1 MIIAYKLLVTSV
13 MQPLWSS
20 HTSKPL
26 MADANTMTETTASM
40 EDSATEAW
48 ISLADTD
55 YSANELSAIGV
66 VLKRTTQVDGH
77 ISKAFETSFAAY
89 LGRRHAIAVSGGT
102 IGMLLVLKAAGIG
115 NGDEVIT
122 SGYSWRQSAH
132 AIAWAGATPVLADID
147 YWSQTLSPDKAE
159 AKITPKTRAILA
171 TNVNGHPADWD
182 KLKALAKKAG
192 IVLIEDATESIGSR
206 YQGKLVGSFGDVAV
220 FDFSQFSPLCCGQAG
235 MIVTDDDTLALKI
248 RHFRSR
254 QHHERASLTATLRP
268 PLDAGISEITAA
280 LGLVQLQRLP
290 EILAKR
296 KQVEAWYQAQI
307 SSFEGIKPP
316 YIAPGVDEVHWFLY
330 TVHLGTRFSASSRD
344 ALVDDLETELVE
356 SSAYCQPLHLQR
368 AYIEEYGYR
377 KGDLKVTE
385 KVADRAIALPFHG
398 QISENQVEFIVKTAK
413 DASINVGAGAAIY

>member
-1 MIIAYKLLVTSV
+1 
-13 MQPLWSS
+13 
-20 HTSKPL
+20 
-26 MADANTMTETTASM
+26 MT
-40 EDSATEAW
+40 DSW
-48 ISLADTD
+48 ISLSDPD
-55 YSANELSAIGV
+55 YSEAETAAAQAALG
-66 VLKRTTQVDGH
+66 RTQQVDGPLTA
-77 ISKAFETSFAAY
+77 AFETAFAAY
-89 LGRRHAIAVSGGT
+89 AGRRHAIAVSSGN

-115 NGDEVIT
+115 PGDEVIAP
-122 SGYSWRQSAH
+122 GYGWRQTAH
-132 AIAWAGATPVLADID
+132 AIAWAGATPVLAEID
-147 YWSQTLSPDKAE
+147 YWSQTLAPEKAE
-159 AKITPKTRAILA
+159 ARVTDRTRAIIA

-182 KLKALAKKAG
+182 KLRALAQQSG
-192 IVLIEDATESIGSR
+192 TLLIEDAAESIGSR

-220 FDFSQFSPLCCGQAG
+220 FDFSQPSPLCCGQAA

-254 QHHERASLTATLRP
+254 RRDELGSLTATLRP
-268 PLDAGISEITAA
+268 PLDAGISEVSAA

-290 EILAKR
+290 EILARR

-356 SSAYCQPLHLQR
+356 AAAYCRPLHLQR
-368 AYIEEYGYR
+368 AYIEQFGTR
-377 KGDLKVTE
+377 KGHFKVTE

-398 QISENQVEFIVKTAK
+398 NVSEDEVAFIVKTAK
-413 DASINVGAGAAIY
+413 DASINVGAGAAIYL

>member
-1 MIIAYKLLVTSV
+1 
-13 MQPLWSS
+13 
-20 HTSKPL
+20 
-26 MADANTMTETTASM
+26 MTESQAIT
-40 EDSATEAW
+40 DSW
-48 ISLADTD
+48 ISLSDPD
-55 YSANELSAIGV
+55 YSATELSAIEVALSRAAQTEGYI
-66 VLKRTTQVDGH
+66 T
-77 ISKAFETSFAAY
+77 KAFETAFATY
-89 LGRRHAIAVSGGT
+89 LGRRHAIAVSSGT
-102 IGMLLVLKAAGIG
+102 IGMLLALKAAGIG
-115 NGDEVIT
+115 ETDEVIT
-122 SGYSWRQSAH
+122 SGYSWRQCAQ
-132 AIAWAGATPVLADID
+132 AIVWSGATPVLSEID
-147 YWSQTLSPDKAE
+147 YWSQTISPDKAE
-159 AKITPKTRAILA
+159 AKISAHTRAILA

-182 KLKALAKKAG
+182 KLQALAKKSG
-192 IVLIEDATESIGSR
+192 VLLIEDATESIGSR
-206 YQGKLVGSFGDVAV
+206 YQGKMVGSFGDVSI
-220 FDFSQFSPLCCGQAG
+220 FDFSQLSPLCCGQAG

-254 QHHERASLTATLRP
+254 QRHERASLTATLRP
-268 PLDAGISEITAA
+268 PLDAGISEMAAA

-290 EILAKR
+290 QILAKR

-316 YIAPGVDEVHWFLY
+316 YTAPGVDEVHWFLY

-368 AYIEEYGYR
+368 AYIEHYGYR

-398 QISENQVEFIVKTAK
+398 QITEDQVAFIVKTAK

>member
-1 MIIAYKLLVTSV
+1 MTDNQPMIDT
-13 MQPLWSS
+13 
-20 HTSKPL
+20 
-26 MADANTMTETTASM
+26 
-40 EDSATEAW
+40 W
-48 ISLADTD
+48 ISLSSVSYTAAEI
-55 YSANELSAIGV
+55 SAVKV
-66 VLKRTTQVDGH
+66 VLNRSTQTEGH
-77 ISKAFETSFAAY
+77 VTKAFENAFAAH

-102 IGMLLVLKAAGIG
+102 IGMLLTLRTAGIG
-115 NGDEVIT
+115 ADDEVIT
-122 SGYSWRQSAH
+122 SGYSWRQTAH
-132 AIAWAGATPVLADID
+132 AISWAGATPVLAEID
-147 YWSQTLSPDKAE
+147 YWSQTLSPEKAE

-171 TNVNGHPADWD
+171 ANVNGHPADWD
-182 KLKALAKKAG
+182 KLRALADKSG
-192 IVLIEDATESIGSR
+192 VLLIEDATESIGSR
-206 YQGKLVGSFGDVAV
+206 YQNKLVGSFGDIAI
-220 FDFSQFSPLCCGQAG
+220 FEFSEPSPLSCGQAA
-235 MIVTDDDTLALKI
+235 MIVTDDDTLALKL

-254 QHHERASLTATLRP
+254 QRQDRASLTATLRP

-290 EILAKR
+290 EILAQR

-356 SSAYCQPLHLQR
+356 TSAYCQPLHLQR
-368 AYIEEYGYR
+368 AYVEQHGYR
-377 KGDLKVTE
+377 KGDFKVTE

-398 QISENQVEFIVKTAK
+398 QITEDQVAFIVKTAK